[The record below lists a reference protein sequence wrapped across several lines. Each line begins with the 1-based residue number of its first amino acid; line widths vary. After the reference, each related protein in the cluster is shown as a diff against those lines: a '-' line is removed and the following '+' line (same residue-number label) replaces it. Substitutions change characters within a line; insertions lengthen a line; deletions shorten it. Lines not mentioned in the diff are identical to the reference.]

1 MWIGYMPPM
10 GSGAAPTREGLET
23 LARDYVPDF
32 DGGVRVPG
40 HQDIVLQL
48 HA

>member
-1 MWIGYMPPM
+1 M
-10 GSGAAPTREGLET
+10 GISEGSTWEGLET

-48 HA
+48 HAWTK